1 MTHLSQDSYPSCP
14 HQKSQKMYFWLMW
27 MKDNNSQNALCKFFA
42 SSEDFFPDKKYIN
55 LSPQG
60 DMRVESAVI
69 LIPHFLQIQSLML
82 NY

>member
-1 MTHLSQDSYPSCP
+1 
-14 HQKSQKMYFWLMW
+14 
-27 MKDNNSQNALCKFFA
+27 MKDNNSQNALCKIFA

-69 LIPHFLQIQSLML
+69 LIPQIS
-82 NY
+82 YKYKA